1 MGDLHNEEKHKIY
14 RNVSVQWAYLEKQFV
29 RKLLYSTKL
38 RTNLKTRGAATKID
52 KRLSKVCLKK
62 TSV

>member
-29 RKLLYSTKL
+29 RKLLYSTIK
-38 RTNLKTRGAATKID
+38 
-52 KRLSKVCLKK
+52 
-62 TSV
+62 